1 MSLILSVEFLE
12 ESGEEREILI
22 EEVWAAHVRQ
32 VHEENSRKKEI
43 VYYRKRGGR
52 NEPFTICLS
61 IVKVASIFING
72 TMINLY

>member
-32 VHEENSRKKEI
+32 VYEENSRKKEI

>member
-1 MSLILSVEFLE
+1 MSLILSVEFLDE
-12 ESGEEREILI
+12 EGEEREILI